1 MPHYYKI
8 NLKDFN
14 SVYFASLLN
23 FLNKCDKTLNAV
35 LMEGK
40 EDYQIFTN
48 RPLNSKEKGVL
59 YLCSHELKD
68 IQEELYNKVSVYFF
82 VIQMMRSVIR
92 DVLAIYVCYK
102 VLAVAL
108 FAQEFSS
115 LALVATAALLFLTVW
130 FLLEKIG
137 ILPKATG

>member
-1 MPHYYKI
+1 M
-8 NLKDFN
+8 F
-14 SVYFASLLN
+14 
-23 FLNKCDKTLNAV
+23 
-35 LMEGK
+35 
-40 EDYQIFTN
+40 
-48 RPLNSKEKGVL
+48 
-59 YLCSHELKD
+59 
-68 IQEELYNKVSVYFF
+68 
-82 VIQMMRSVIR
+82 RSIVR